1 MQQSNA
7 AGAVW
12 IVFNCCNLGFEL
24 VVVALEVDDVDEMHM
39 RVVNAGFRAK
49 SAPLDLGIHKTC
61 YVHGP
66 DDEIIELLE
75 DRSDREMMARITRRT
90 LAAREARGSS
100 SGAKNNSDQSELKRE
115 QVIK

>member
-1 MQQSNA
+1 LPNDYSPSDK
-7 AGAVW
+7 GVTH
-12 IVFNCCNLGFEL
+12 I
-24 VVVALEVDDVDEMHM
+24 ALEVDDVDGMHM

-61 YVHGP
+61 YIHGP

-90 LAAREARGSS
+90 LAAREARGSAS
-100 SGAKNNSDQSELKRE
+100 SAKNISEQSELKENR
-115 QVIK
+115 